1 MLVPLSLLFW
11 LISSVRRALFRNG
24 WLRSKDAGVPVIVVG
39 NITAGGTG
47 KTPVCIWLANELTKN
62 GHAVGI
68 VSRGYGGASKAS
80 YLRVS
85 TDSDPAEVGDEP
97 LLMARRTGCPVIVGT
112 DRVEAAS
119 EMAKQGVDVIIADD
133 GLQHYALHRSYE
145 VCVID
150 GERNLGNRRLIPA
163 GPLRETPRR
172 LLSVDQVLINGRC
185 GDNQANA
192 AEMTALC
199 FSLVPGDAVRIGD
212 GSTRALADFSGQRVH
227 AVAGIGNPSR
237 FFKMLRGLGLDVI
250 EHPMPDHAV
259 PDLRNVGGGLPVLMT
274 EKDAVKRVKLPH
286 EDCWYVPVEL
296 SLDEQ
301 LASAWLD
308 QLESRL
314 ATENQND
321 A

>member
-1 MLVPLSLLFW
+1 MV
-11 LISSVRRALFRNG
+11 SSVLRDHFRNG
-24 WLRSKDAGVPVIVVG
+24 WLKSTEVGAPIIIVG

-47 KTPVCIWLANELTKN
+47 KTPVTIWLASKLTGK
-62 GHAVGI
+62 GYSVGI

-85 TDSDPAEVGDEP
+85 TDSDPSEVGDEP
-97 LLMARRTGCPVIVGT
+97 VLMARRTDCPVIVGT
-112 DRVEAAS
+112 SRVEAAK
-119 EMAKQGVDVIIADD
+119 EMAKLGVDVIIADD
-133 GLQHYALHRSYE
+133 GLQHYALERSYE
-145 VCVID
+145 ICVID
-150 GERNLGNRRLIPA
+150 GARQLGNRRLIPA

-172 LLSVDQVLINGRC
+172 LLSVDQVLVNGRC
-185 GDNQANA
+185 DDGQGNA

-199 FSLVPGDAVRIGD
+199 FSLVPGDAVRLGD
-212 GSTRALADFSGQRVH
+212 GSTRALAELSGQRVH

-237 FFKMLRGLGLDVI
+237 FFDMLRGFDIDVI

-259 PDLRNVGGGLPVLMT
+259 PDLRGFGNELPVLMT
-274 EKDAVKRVKLPH
+274 EKDAVKTGKLPH

-296 SLDEQ
+296 TLDEQ

-314 ATENQND
+314 AKEKNID